1 MTAPPKSVIAAYSAL
16 EGATFRPFGT
26 GLINATFLAERAG
39 ERVVV
44 QGLHPV
50 FAGLVNED
58 IAALTAHL
66 RARGMATTELLRTR
80 DGRLWQPDEN
90 ARPWRV
96 LTFVDG
102 VVVDRVDSPARAF
115 EAGALVGRFHA
126 AVADFEHDYA
136 FTRPGVH
143 DVGAHREKLV
153 HTLHVHAEHRLYDE
167 VATLADAAFAVLD
180 KASPRDELPLR
191 HAHGDLKISNLL
203 FGEDGRGL
211 SLIDLDTI
219 AKMPLLYELGDALRS
234 WTNPLGEDV
243 ESATVDLMLFG
254 EALRGYASTA
264 MPLAPSERDTLA
276 LGLPR
281 IAAELAVRFLN
292 DALEERYFG
301 WNAGKYATRG
311 DHNLARAKG
320 QLALAE
326 DAIAKLA
333 ELDQIV
339 RRDFGTR

>member
-1 MTAPPKSVIAAYSAL
+1 MTKPPESVVAAYAEL
-16 EGATFRPFGT
+16 EGASFRQFGT
-26 GLINATFLAERAG
+26 GLINATFLAERG
-39 ERVVV
+39 HERVVV

-50 FAGLVNED
+50 FAGLVNDD

-66 RARGMATTELLRTR
+66 RSRGMATTELVRTR
-80 DGRLWQPDEN
+80 DGGLWQPDEN

-96 LTFVDG
+96 LTFVEG

-143 DVGAHREKLV
+143 DARAHRDKLV
-153 HTLHVHAEHRLYDE
+153 HTLRAHAEHRLYDE
-167 VATLADAAFAVLD
+167 VAKLADAAFSVLD

-203 FGEDGRGL
+203 FAADGRGL

-234 WTNPLGEDV
+234 WTNPRGEDV
-243 ESATVDLMLFG
+243 EDASVDLTLFG

-264 MPLAPSERDTLA
+264 MPLAPLERDTLA

-301 WNAGKYATRG
+301 WNASKYATRG
-311 DHNLARAKG
+311 EHNLSRAKG
-320 QLALAE
+320 QLTLAE

-333 ELDQIV
+333 ELDRLV
-339 RRDFGTR
+339 RRDFGAR